1 MSMQFVRTIVLL
13 LGGAVAVALVVYA
26 LVYAVSG
33 SRRSKR
39 YRPGR
44 PFEFTPV
51 WFVSAPERQARAGIS
66 ASPHTG
72 RELVSSGG
80 TPRPVK
86 PMQTGGASD
95 RW

>member
-1 MSMQFVRTIVLL
+1 MDFVTTLL
-13 LGGAVAVALVVYA
+13 ILTGTAAGVALVVYG
-26 LVYAVSG
+26 LVYMG
-33 SRRSKR
+33 SARGKKR

-66 ASPHTG
+66 AS
-72 RELVSSGG
+72 RELVQAEPSAPARPGR
-80 TPRPVK
+80 PRE
-86 PMQTGGASD
+86 TGGASD